1 MHSKAASYN
10 TLAQLSRD
18 KFINNQDKVFLTP
31 EERSEALG
39 LLGCSS
45 WKDIE
50 RGIALDIVPEI
61 FSYILLFSLVT
72 DQISNYFFLQR
83 Q

>member
-10 TLAQLSRD
+10 TLAQLPRD

-50 RGIALDIVPEI
+50 PGIFLYMVQSVI
-61 FSYILLFSLVT
+61 SIL
-72 DQISNYFFLQR
+72 I
-83 Q
+83 